1 MTIKRKGAEKRKE
14 VSGSYLHK
22 EKGSSFQTASL
33 IPRVRSQWDGR
44 ISHQEKPPALP
55 R

>member
-22 EKGSSFQTASL
+22 EKDQASKQPSL